1 MRLGDRESENVEDR
15 RGLPPG
21 VAGGG
26 IGIIGAI
33 AILAIGLFLGV
44 DPGVLL
50 QLIADNESPPATYST
65 TQPRGNST
73 GDDGLKH
80 FVSLVL
86 ADTEDTWN
94 DIFHRL
100 GRSYEEPK
108 LVLFSGATQSACGF
122 AQSAVGPFYCP
133 GDRKVYLDLGFFRE
147 LQTRYQA
154 KGDFAEAYV
163 IAHEVGHHVQNLLGI
178 TDRVDALRAR
188 ADSVQANA
196 LSVRLELQ
204 ADCLAGVW
212 ANQANAA
219 RKILESG
226 DVEQGLAAAS
236 AVGDDRLQMRS
247 RGYVVPESFT
257 HGSSAQRVRWFK
269 RGLGSGSL
277 KQCDT
282 FSTAQL

>member
-1 MRLGDRESENVEDR
+1 MRLGDRESDNVDDR
-15 RGLPPG
+15 RGLSPG
-21 VAGGG
+21 LAGGG
-26 IGIIGAI
+26 IGVIGAI
-33 AILAIGLFLGV
+33 AILAIGLFFGV

-50 QLIADNESPPATYST
+50 QIIAGNESPSASYAPPPGTSA
-65 TQPRGNST
+65 GN
-73 GDDGLKH
+73 DDLKR

-86 ADTEDTWN
+86 ADTEDTWH
-94 DIFHRL
+94 DVFRRL
-100 GRSYEEPK
+100 GRDYQEPK
-108 LVLFSGATQSACGF
+108 LVLFSGATPSACGF

-133 GDRKVYLDLGFFRE
+133 GDRKVYLDLGFFRD

-154 KGDFAEAYV
+154 KGEFAEAYV

-178 TDRVDALRAR
+178 IDRVDALRAR
-188 ADSVQANA
+188 SDKPQANA

-212 ANQANAA
+212 ANQANAV
-219 RKILESG
+219 RKILEAG

-269 RGLGSGSL
+269 RGLDTGSL
-277 KQCDT
+277 RQCDT
-282 FSTAQL
+282 FSAAQL